1 MSQSNPARFSIVE
14 QTRDGRRLQ
23 IRALQPGDKAEM
35 LAAVGRISA
44 QSLYKRFFG
53 VKRYFSDKEVDFF
66 LNVDFKSHVALVAVV
81 EENGTPTIAGG
92 GRFVVVRPEKAEVAF
107 AVVDDYQGQSIGT
120 ALLRHLASLAR
131 EAGLSE
137 LIAEVLPIN
146 TPMLKVF
153 EKSGMP
159 VSLRHDRGSVHV
171 TIGLSEDTIEKI
183 GKAYVLFDSDQAAIS
198 KRHYDFEQ
206 HSSMA

>member
-1 MSQSNPARFSIVE
+1 ME
-14 QTRDGRRLQ
+14 QTRDGRLLQ

-53 VKRYFSDKEVDFF
+53 VKRYFSDKEVNFF
-66 LNVDFKSHVALVAVV
+66 LNVDFKSHVALVAAV
-81 EENGTPTIAGG
+81 EENGTTRIVGG
-92 GRFVVVRPEKAEVAF
+92 ARYVVVRPGNAEVAF

-120 ALLRHLASLAR
+120 VLLRHLVSLAR

-137 LIAEVLPIN
+137 LVADVLSTN

-159 VSLRHDRGSVHV
+159 VSLRHDRGSVHLTV
-171 TIGLSEDTIEKI
+171 ALSEA
-183 GKAYVLFDSDQAAIS
+183 GS
-198 KRHYDFEQ
+198 KK
-206 HSSMA
+206 

>member
-1 MSQSNPARFSIVE
+1 VSQSNPARFSIVE

-53 VKRYFSDKEVDFF
+53 VKRHFSDKEVDFF

-131 EAGLSE
+131 EAGLSQ
-137 LIAEVLPIN
+137 LIAEVLPTN

-171 TIGLSEDTIEKI
+171 TIGLSETR
-183 GKAYVLFDSDQAAIS
+183 S
-198 KRHYDFEQ
+198 KK
-206 HSSMA
+206 